1 MPPSASMNLSRG
13 CFCSWPEKTRSD
25 AVHIR
30 LVAYTAKE
38 VTVGASS
45 SLISALPPV
54 RAETDLNSPPLK
66 FGESCLAEAE
76 NPGTKLPDPKCRLTT
91 TPVSS
96 KTSQSGPQW
105 SLWNEGRP
113 SGTGLSG
120 NDTTRAP
127 LAATRFSSVTQAW
140 TSHIGSSAS
149 GTYRP
154 GAVADHSS
162 MLKSFQACRD
172 ASARSLSF
180 AFRKTRPPK
189 PGKEGKQHAACTPST
204 SMSLTRSTGS

>member
-13 CFCSWPEKTRSD
+13 CFCSCPEKTRSD
-25 AVHIR
+25 AVHIK
-30 LVAYTAKE
+30 LVAYTANE
-38 VTVGASS
+38 VAVGASS

-66 FGESCLAEAE
+66 LGESALAEAE

-127 LAATRFSSVTQAW
+127 LAATRFSSDTQRS
-140 TSHIGSSAS
+140 TSQIGSRAR

-162 MLKSFQACRD
+162 MLKSFHARRH
-172 ASARSLSF
+172 ASARSLSL
-180 AFRKTRPPK
+180 AWRNTRPPK
-189 PGKEGKQHAACTPST
+189 PGNGGKKHAAWPRST
-204 SMSLTRSTGS
+204 SMSLTRSAGS